1 MYYLLLFYSILFFFL
16 VGDDTDSES
25 VRLREVNGEK
35 HLQAQQQPRPIQL
48 KIHKNWKEHLCRR
61 VYILTWIRHYDKS
74 TAISD
79 AIAGITLGL
88 TIIPQSIAY
97 AALAQLPSQYGL
109 YAAFMGKLFKFFFLS
124 L

>member
-1 MYYLLLFYSILFFFL
+1 M
-16 VGDDTDSES
+16 GDETDSES
-25 VRLREVNGEK
+25 VRLREINGEK
-35 HLQAQQQPRPIQL
+35 QLQQQQPRQIQL
-48 KIHKNWKEHLCRR
+48 ETHKNWKEHLCRR
-61 VYILTWIRHYDKS
+61 VYILTWLPNYDKN

-109 YAAFMGKLFKFFFLS
+109 YAAFAGKFSFSILPLS
-124 L
+124 KINH